1 MPGDTFMSPQ
11 LPARGLQHAGEEG
24 MGLTHQGTAQGFLGE
39 GFLFQPPFP
48 AGGNLLQR
56 EEQQQHPGKQQ
67 PLFTASNPVI
77 PVTGQPEPARD
88 FHRAQGGTH
97 SACGNS
103 SKHAAA
109 ARLLSLIPS
118 YKRQQHTQRSSAL
131 ILRRLRRRLH
141 VARAHLSWSRSQLLA
156 LPAGLGSNNS
166 SSSTSP
172 TCQSPATHTPSTAP
186 GQPSIF
192 STLKSPRV
200 LLQLTRILAEQVN
213 LSVTWQLG
221 DVVLTERKAISQ

>member
-1 MPGDTFMSPQ
+1 MLGRREWGSPTEEQ
-11 LPARGLQHAGEEG
+11 LGVFWVRVSYSSPRSLQ
-24 MGLTHQGTAQGFLGE
+24 GE
-39 GFLFQPPFP
+39 G
-48 AGGNLLQR
+48 LLQR

-109 ARLLSLIPS
+109 ARLLLSLIPS

-200 LLQLTRILAEQVN
+200 LLQLTRILAKQVN